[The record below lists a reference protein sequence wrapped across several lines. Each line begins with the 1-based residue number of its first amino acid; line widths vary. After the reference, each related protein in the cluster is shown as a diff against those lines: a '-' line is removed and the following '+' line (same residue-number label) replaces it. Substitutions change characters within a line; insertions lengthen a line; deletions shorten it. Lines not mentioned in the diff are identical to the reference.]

1 MTMTSHRPTTT
12 PAAPTTAMPTT
23 AAPRTPSPIHWTS
36 VQKGLWVGKANGEFA
51 GMIERRD
58 DDGYVATTR
67 LAQHLG
73 VFPTVA
79 EAKASFAA

>member
-1 MTMTSHRPTTT
+1 MTMTHHPAPETRSAMTRTAT
-12 PAAPTTAMPTT
+12 PIRWTA
-23 AAPRTPSPIHWTS
+23 
-36 VQKGLWVGKANGEFA
+36 VQKGLWVGKTDGEFA
-51 GMIERRD
+51 GMIERLD
-58 DDGYVATTR
+58 DQGYVATTR